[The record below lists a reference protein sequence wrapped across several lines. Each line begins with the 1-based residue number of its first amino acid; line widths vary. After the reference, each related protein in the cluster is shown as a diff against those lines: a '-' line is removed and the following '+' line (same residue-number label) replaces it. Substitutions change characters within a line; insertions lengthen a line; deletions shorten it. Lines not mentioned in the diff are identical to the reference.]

1 MPQEN
6 KKFDTDIA
14 VLKKEGTGTGV
25 IFFKIFLNNGFL
37 GKSFA
42 LRYDEGSYYPDTVQ
56 KILSDYSILEKSVR
70 CAIVIKENALK
81 KTSVYTLFGGQRK
94 IDSYEI
100 PSFRET
106 DISHPIKTLV
116 YRNPLLAS
124 GHSDIE
130 LVGVYS
136 KWADYARDHTIVF
149 LNGKL
154 PTSILLSMYPIE
166 IEGEQKRKDIVPIR
180 EFSPESLILKEILKN
195 EPEYRYIEV
204 KPSIAANPSGKP
216 TTADIFYIEEN
227 FTKEVK
233 GLKPKQI
240 FDAVCDL
247 VDNLGN

>member
-1 MPQEN
+1 MPKEN

-70 CAIVIKENALK
+70 CAIVVKENTLK
-81 KTSVYTLFGGQRK
+81 KASVYTLFNGQRK
-94 IDSYEI
+94 VDSYEV
-100 PSFRET
+100 STSSET

-116 YRNPLLAS
+116 YRNPLLTS

-130 LVGVYS
+130 LVEVYS
-136 KWADYARDHTIVF
+136 KWEDYARSHMVVF
-149 LNGKL
+149 MNGKL
-154 PTSILLSMYPIE
+154 SASFLLSMYPIE

-233 GLKPKQI
+233 GLKPKRI